1 MKKYILIGVALVMT
15 ACSSTN
21 YATHKIKETPTFT
34 RQALIYDTHVV
45 IVTRTTLTP
54 EQYAEMR
61 ANSNVNK

>member
-1 MKKYILIGVALVMT
+1 MT

-21 YATHKIKETPTFT
+21 YAIHKIKETPTFT

-54 EQYAEMR
+54 EQYTEMR